1 MQWTG
6 TSSQSDS
13 PRLSSTI
20 FVFASEND
28 ATDFCDVHERMTVF
42 IERSCE
48 SERRD
53 LDIFFWIIL
62 EYLPKYCF
70 LSYPVSHI
78 LIYSKSNGLLIK
90 QYHQIICL
98 FMLFIEYCSLY
109 FLFRQC
115 NVSRIQEEKYYIN
128 AVSKRWF
135 SFLNSKKQFTASSL
149 LLYSNFFVFLGFS
162 PYFRRT

>member
-1 MQWTG
+1 M
-6 TSSQSDS
+6 
-13 PRLSSTI
+13 
-20 FVFASEND
+20 FASEND
-28 ATDFCDVHERMTVF
+28 ATDFYDVHERMTVF

-135 SFLNSKKQFTASSL
+135 NFFFSKKQFIASSL

>member
-1 MQWTG
+1 M
-6 TSSQSDS
+6 
-13 PRLSSTI
+13 
-20 FVFASEND
+20 FASEND
-28 ATDFCDVHERMTVF
+28 AIDFCDVHERMTVF

-98 FMLFIEYCSLY
+98 FMLFTEYCSLY

-135 SFLNSKKQFTASSL
+135 SFLNSKKQFIASSTSL
-149 LLYSNFFVFLGFS
+149 F
-162 PYFRRT
+162 

>member
-1 MQWTG
+1 M
-6 TSSQSDS
+6 
-13 PRLSSTI
+13 
-20 FVFASEND
+20 FASEND
-28 ATDFCDVHERMTVF
+28 ATDFYDVHERMAVF

-98 FMLFIEYCSLY
+98 FMLFIEYFSLY

-128 AVSKRWF
+128 AVSKQWF
-135 SFLNSKKQFTASSL
+135 SFLNSEKQFIASNL